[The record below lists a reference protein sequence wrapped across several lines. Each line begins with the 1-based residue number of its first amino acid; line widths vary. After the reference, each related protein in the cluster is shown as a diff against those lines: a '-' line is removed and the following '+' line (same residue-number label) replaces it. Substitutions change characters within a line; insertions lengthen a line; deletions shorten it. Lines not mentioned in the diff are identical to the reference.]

1 MSEMVIS
8 IADRFSKF
16 PAGRY
21 MADGPFNAERFRQEV
36 LLPAIDDAL
45 TSGNQVVVKLDGVIG
60 YSSSFLEE
68 VFGGVV
74 RARKQAGDKL
84 KKALAIR
91 ADDVAYSAAKL
102 DAERYFDDALSRN

>member
-8 IADRFSKF
+8 IADRYSKF

-21 MADGPFNAERFRQEV
+21 RADGPFNAERFRDEF
-36 LLPAIDDAL
+36 LLPALDAAL
-45 TSGNQVVVKLDGVIG
+45 QKGDKVVVKLDGVIG

-74 RARKQAGDKL
+74 RARKQAADRL
-84 KKALAIR
+84 KQTLQIR

-102 DAERYFDDALSRN
+102 DAERYFSDALGRN